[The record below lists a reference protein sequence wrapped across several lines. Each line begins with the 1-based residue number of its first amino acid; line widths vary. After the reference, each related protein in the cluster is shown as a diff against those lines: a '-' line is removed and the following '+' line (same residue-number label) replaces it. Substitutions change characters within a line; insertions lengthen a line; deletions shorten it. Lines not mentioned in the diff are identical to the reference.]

1 MVKKIAKEFIVFL
14 SSAFFLLLAVHFL
27 YYYLLADVF
36 SFLPIFPFSAIVTFL
51 FFSFVAIFIEKFL
64 VKRFDNDY
72 NRALYFIVAIWLGI
86 AWQSCLIY
94 LGLAVVRFLA
104 SFYWSI
110 SPEIFAGLFFLLTAL
125 LSWRGFYNA
134 FKIRFKNI
142 DLEIKNLPDFWVGKK
157 IVQLSDVHL
166 GAIYRQKFLSKISK
180 MVGQTGAEAVLITGD
195 LFDGTDGDFSE
206 AGKQLLK
213 MPASQGVFF
222 VFGNHENRLGRLGM
236 LNHLTGTGM
245 ELLDDRLVEIH
256 GLQIIGISFP
266 EQGTKK
272 FNLAETIKSLPGFD
286 SQKPSILMFHE
297 PIQFEEVSKIG
308 VDAYLAGHTH
318 YGQMFPFNYLSS
330 LVYHGFSKGVAKFN
344 QLTAI
349 ISTGV
354 GTWGPPCRTM
364 SYGEIIVITLLKK

>member
-1 MVKKIAKEFIVFL
+1 
-14 SSAFFLLLAVHFL
+14 
-27 YYYLLADVF
+27 
-36 SFLPIFPFSAIVTFL
+36 
-51 FFSFVAIFIEKFL
+51 
-64 VKRFDNDY
+64 
-72 NRALYFIVAIWLGI
+72 
-86 AWQSCLIY
+86 
-94 LGLAVVRFLA
+94 
-104 SFYWSI
+104 
-110 SPEIFAGLFFLLTAL
+110 
-125 LSWRGFYNA
+125 
-134 FKIRFKNI
+134 
-142 DLEIKNLPDFWVGKK
+142 
-157 IVQLSDVHL
+157 
-166 GAIYRQKFLSKISK
+166 

-222 VFGNHENRLGRLGM
+222 VYGNHENRLGRLGM
-236 LNHLTGTGM
+236 LSHLTGTGM

-266 EQGTKK
+266 EEGTKN
-272 FNLAETIKSLPGFD
+272 FNLAEAIKSLSGFD
-286 SQKPSILMFHE
+286 PQKPSILMFHE

-308 VDAYLAGHTH
+308 IDVYLAGHTH
-318 YGQMFPFNYLSS
+318 YGQMFPFNYLSN

>member
-14 SSAFFLLLAVHFL
+14 SSAFFLLLAAHFL
-27 YYYLLADVF
+27 YYYLLVDVF
-36 SFLPIFPFSAIVTFL
+36 SFLPVFPFSAIVTFL
-51 FFSFVAIFIEKFL
+51 VFSFIAIFIEKFL

-94 LGLAVVRFLA
+94 LGLAIVRFLA
-104 SFYWSI
+104 SFYWLM
-110 SPEIFAGLFFLLTAL
+110 SPEIFAGIFFLLTAL

-142 DLEIKNLPDFWVGKK
+142 ALEIENLPDFWVGKK

-166 GAIYRQKFLSKISK
+166 GAIYRQKFLSKIVK

-222 VFGNHENRLGRLGM
+222 VYGNHENRLGRLGM
-236 LNHLTGTGM
+236 LSHLTGTGM

-266 EQGTKK
+266 EEGTKN
-272 FNLAETIKSLPGFD
+272 FNLAEAIKSLSGFD
-286 SQKPSILMFHE
+286 PQKPSILMFHE

-318 YGQMFPFNYLSS
+318 YGQMFPFNYLSN